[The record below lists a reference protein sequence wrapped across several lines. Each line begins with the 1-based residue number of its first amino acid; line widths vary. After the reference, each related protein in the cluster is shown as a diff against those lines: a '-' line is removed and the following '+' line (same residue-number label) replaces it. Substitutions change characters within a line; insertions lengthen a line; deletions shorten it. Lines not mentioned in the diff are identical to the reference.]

1 MNGLL
6 PFQAGSEMLYI
17 CCSHIVLER
26 SGSLAGEAP
35 WQGSLL
41 KAEYG

>member
-17 CCSHIVLER
+17 YCSHIVLER
-26 SGSLAGEAP
+26 SGSLAG
-35 WQGSLL
+35 SLL